1 MLERDVL
8 QEKINRLE
16 VLLGDLDAFEAHY
29 GASTELTALREK
41 ILGYLARHRDELRDC
56 PDPN

>member
-1 MLERDVL
+1 MSERDVL

-16 VLLGDLDAFEAHY
+16 VLLRELDALEASY
-29 GASTELTALREK
+29 GQSAELSALRDK
-41 ILGYLARHRDELRDC
+41 VAGYLARHTEELRDC